1 MSRAEWTT
9 AEAGIDV
16 AALLRAATVGDDRAW
31 STLVVH
37 FNGLLWATARAC
49 GLSEADAA
57 DVTQTTWL
65 RLAEHLERITEP
77 AALPGWLV
85 TTTRREAIRVS
96 NRTRRPLPALLFS
109 SLAVEQDQSPADLLV
124 RAERQHELRLAFR
137 HLGERC
143 RLLLAMLTGD
153 ARLSYEEIATEVDI
167 PVGSIGP
174 TRRRCLTKLAQ
185 HLADRDEPVSSSS
198 SKEAAR

>member
-1 MSRAEWTT
+1 MDRAEVTLT
-9 AEAGIDV
+9 ETPVPVAVLLEA
-16 AALLRAATVGDDRAW
+16 AGDGDERAW
-31 STLVVH
+31 AQLVNRFH
-37 FNGLLWATARAC
+37 GLLWATARAC

-65 RLAEHLERITEP
+65 RLAEHLGKITEP

-96 NRTRRPLPALLFS
+96 NRARRPMPAVLLGTADLDDDHS
-109 SLAVEQDQSPADLLV
+109 AVDLLV
-124 RAERQHELRLAFR
+124 RAERHHELRLAFR

-143 RLLLAMLTGD
+143 RLLLAMLSAD
-153 ARLSYEEIATEVDI
+153 AHYSYEEISDQVGI

-174 TRRRCLTKLAQ
+174 TRRRCLTKLV
-185 HLADRDEPVSSSS
+185 HLLPDRDVSPV
-198 SKEAAR
+198 ERGVGG

>member
-1 MSRAEWTT
+1 VDSVSTLG
-9 AEAGIDV
+9 GIDV
-16 AALLRAATVGDDRAW
+16 VALLRAATDGDDRAW
-31 STLVVH
+31 SALVAH
-37 FNGLLWATARAC
+37 FHGLLWATARAC

-65 RLAEHLERITEP
+65 RLAERLGQLDEP

-96 NRTRRPLPALLFS
+96 KRSRRPLPALLFGNPA
-109 SLAVEQDQSPADLLV
+109 LDQDQSPADLLV

-143 RLLLAMLTGD
+143 RVLLAMLTGD
-153 ARLSYEEIATEVDI
+153 DRLSYEEISRVVGI
-167 PVGSIGP
+167 PLGSIGP
-174 TRRRCLTKLAQ
+174 TRSRCLGKLARY
-185 HLADRDEPVSSSS
+185 LADRDQRASIDGSNE
-198 SKEAAR
+198 